1 MKRMIV
7 IILSILLLSVD
18 TAIAYPPVPLSTG
31 APAED
36 AVIEWEPSSV
46 KFFSKTGMKFY
57 DNDEVTSLSLNM
69 EEMFRS
75 IYVEEMGSLASLS
88 FPNLV
93 SFLYNEDEPVISISD
108 CVNLVSIDFPKLAL
122 METSLRIWGC
132 PNLTTIN
139 LPALEEARCLYIES
153 SAMTSLD
160 LSALVTAGGKG
171 MDISVTG
178 NTVLESIDL
187 SSLVP
192 ISKGKFYF
200 SGNALTAES
209 VNAILAR
216 FVANA
221 EFVLGTVDLSGGTNA
236 APTGQGLTD
245 VNTLRARGVT
255 VIVNGE

>member
-7 IILSILLLSVD
+7 IILSLLMLSVD
-18 TAIAYPPVPLSTG
+18 TAIAYPPVPLSMG

-46 KFFSKTGMKFY
+46 ELFSKTGMSFY
-57 DNDEVTSLSLNM
+57 DAEVTSLSLNM
-69 EEMFRS
+69 EEILQS
-75 IYVEEMGSLASLS
+75 IYIEGMGSLASLS

-93 SFLYNEDEPVISISD
+93 SVLDDGNEPVISISD
-108 CVNLVSIDFPKLAL
+108 CVSLVSIDFPKLSL
-122 METSLRIWGC
+122 MEIYLSIWGC

-139 LPALEEARCLYIES
+139 LPALEEVRSLYIES

-192 ISKGKFYF
+192 ISQGKFYF

-245 VNTLRARGVT
+245 VDTLRARGVT
-255 VIVNGE
+255 VRVNGE